1 MTAHRI
7 EIDAGDAGRG
17 LGQLVVAVL
26 QVLHELLERQAIRR
40 VDDGNLTA
48 SQIEQLGRTLHDMR
62 DRLLDLQRSFAA
74 PAPTE
79 KEVV

>member
-1 MTAHRI
+1 MTTHRI
-7 EIDAGDAGRG
+7 EIDAEDAGRG

-40 VDDGNLTA
+40 VDDGTLTA
-48 SQIEQLGRTLHDMR
+48 SQIELLGRTLHDMR

-74 PAPTE
+74 PHESE
-79 KEVV
+79 KEVQ